1 MATTI
6 NADDGVI
13 SGSAG
18 LKTTPDGS
26 GVLALQ
32 TNGTTAI
39 TVSTAQNTTFAGT
52 ISAARSLALS
62 GSTSGTATVNAP
74 AIAASTVITLPAQ
87 TGTAVVAGPTF
98 AAYLSGSQTVTSGT
112 ITLAALNTEL
122 FDTASCYNN
131 TNATVGGIPAYA
143 FLPNVEGY
151 YQVNFAVLAAGSTT
165 LTYAS
170 AYLYKNGAV
179 ISRNSAPGWSAT
191 NGDSN
196 AARIVYMNGTTDYLQ
211 FYGQAVGTGTM
222 TLISSESR
230 TLASA
235 AFIRPA

>member
-1 MATTI
+1 MPVII
-6 NADDGVI
+6 NGDTGI
-13 SGSAG
+13 
-18 LKTTPDGS
+18 TTPS
-26 GVLALQ
+26 VALP
-32 TNGTTAI
+32 GA
-39 TVSTAQNTTFAGT
+39 
-52 ISAARSLALS
+52 
-62 GSTSGTATVNAP
+62 TSGTATISPP
-74 AIAASTVITLPAQ
+74 AVAGTTTITTPTN
-87 TGTAVVAGPTF
+87 TGTMVTGGPAF
-98 AAYLSGSQTVTSGT
+98 AAYLSASQTVTSGT
-112 ITLAALNTEL
+112 ITLTALNTEL
-122 FDTASCYNN
+122 FDTASCFNN

-151 YQVNFAVLAAGSTT
+151 YQVNFAVLAAGTTT